1 MKYKN
6 EILPFNQFWVNCDFN
21 SRFSILSSVDKNFEK
36 LAYYNAYKYVLRVS
50 DYDSLLYGIHLE
62 CDYSDYEECLS
73 YIPVH
78 EIRGNDNIETVIK
91 NMVMN
96 NDVFMLG
103 VDLFHYI
110 PGSICWEKFHW
121 YHYSLIKGFDD
132 TQKVFY
138 VLDDNLSGYNE
149 FEVPTNELINAANA
163 NQMDFDAYRVVVNT
177 EKIKQFNTMLDIE
190 TVKKNAA
197 SICENIEELEDRTL
211 WVMSEANIKEC
222 LNKDLDSMYLYQIR
236 NRQLANQLLF
246 KYLEEADIASMH
258 SKYDYVINAF
268 GELETG
274 WKILQKEFIKI
285 YHSKQRATQVEK
297 ANKRCRELLKKE
309 CEIWKYVIQEF

>member
-1 MKYKN
+1 M
-6 EILPFNQFWVNCDFN
+6 
-21 SRFSILSSVDKNFEK
+21 
-36 LAYYNAYKYVLRVS
+36 
-50 DYDSLLYGIHLE
+50 
-62 CDYSDYEECLS
+62 S